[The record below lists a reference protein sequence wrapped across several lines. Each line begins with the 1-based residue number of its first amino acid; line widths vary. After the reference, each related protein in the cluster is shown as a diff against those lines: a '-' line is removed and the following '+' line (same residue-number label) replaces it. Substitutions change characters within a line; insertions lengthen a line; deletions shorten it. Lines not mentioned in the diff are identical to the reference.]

1 MSKKIVAGNWKM
13 NLSRDEAIGLAESLN
28 NMEIPEDVEV
38 CVFPSLPIVDA
49 VSNIISDNIII
60 GVQNFSSE
68 DKGAFTGESSI
79 AQVRSVGASIG
90 LIGHSE
96 RRMLFNESNDFL
108 KKKVNKA
115 IGDEFRFIFCCG
127 EPLEIRK
134 SNTEKAY
141 VKQQLEDSLFHLEKG
156 DIMNRIIAYEPIWA
170 IGTGMTASA
179 DQAEEMHGS
188 IRRWLAERYD
198 NEVSESVTILYG
210 GSCNAGN
217 ANEIFSQSNVDG
229 GLIGGAALNADT
241 FNAIINAY

>member
-1 MSKKIVAGNWKM
+1 
-13 NLSRDEAIGLAESLN
+13 
-28 NMEIPEDVEV
+28 
-38 CVFPSLPIVDA
+38 
-49 VSNIISDNIII
+49 
-60 GVQNFSSE
+60 
-68 DKGAFTGESSI
+68 
-79 AQVRSVGASIG
+79 
-90 LIGHSE
+90 
-96 RRMLFNESNDFL
+96 
-108 KKKVNKA
+108 
-115 IGDEFRFIFCCG
+115 
-127 EPLEIRK
+127 
-134 SNTEKAY
+134 
-141 VKQQLEDSLFHLEKG
+141 
-156 DIMNRIIAYEPIWA
+156 MNRIIAYEPIWA